1 MSRCGP
7 IGIRSEIYQMAKDH
21 LRSRRRAKVKE
32 KGSPGRHLGFTSYGP
47 NGEELSKWDTR
58 EDDENGDARNRA

>member
-1 MSRCGP
+1 
-7 IGIRSEIYQMAKDH
+7 MAKDH